1 MDLDSHARIAVLE
14 NAYQNMDKRMDKIED
29 KLDEIQEEFKS
40 SNGQMIKVIVGAAGT
55 VVGAVLSTLVV
66 VIMQMQ

>member
-14 NAYQNMDKRMDKIED
+14 NAYQNMDKRMDKIEG